1 MSQIEVDKVIPQS
14 GTALQIGEA
23 SDTITVPANA
33 TLTLASGSTLNASSA
48 TVSLPAGVGS
58 LSWSTKTGDF
68 NAAAS
73 NGYFVDTTSGV
84 VTGTLPATP
93 SVGDI
98 IRFIDVSGTF
108 DTNNLTIARN
118 GKKIQGDTADMT
130 VDVERAALGLI
141 FSGDTQG
148 WVLLDV

>member
-33 TLTLASGSTLNASSA
+33 TLTLASGSTLDASSA

-58 LSWSTKTGDF
+58 LSWSTKTGAFD
-68 NAAAS
+68 AVAS
-73 NGYFVDTTSGV
+73 NGYFVDTTSGGI
-84 VTGTLPATP
+84 TATLPATP
-93 SVGDI
+93 SVADI

-108 DTNNLTIARN
+108 DTNNLTVARN
-118 GKKIQGDTADMT
+118 GHKIVGAAEDLVVAD
-130 VDVERAALGLI
+130 ERAAFALVYYN
-141 FSGDTQG
+141 STQG
-148 WVLLDV
+148 WLLKEK

>member
-14 GTALQIGEA
+14 GPALQIGEA

-33 TLTLASGSTLNASSA
+33 TLTLASGSTLDASSA

-58 LSWSTKTGDF
+58 LSWSTKTGAFD
-68 NAAAS
+68 AVAS
-73 NGYFVDTTSGV
+73 NGFFVDTTSGGI
-84 VTGTLPATP
+84 TATLPATP
-93 SVGDI
+93 SVADI

-108 DTNNLTIARN
+108 DTNNLTIGRN

>member
-33 TLTLASGSTLNASSA
+33 TLTLASGSTLDASSA

-58 LSWSTKTGDF
+58 LSWSTKTGAFD
-68 NAAAS
+68 AVAS
-73 NGYFVDTTSGV
+73 NGYFVDTTSGGI
-84 VTGTLPATP
+84 TATLPATP
-93 SVGDI
+93 SVADI

-108 DTNNLTIARN
+108 DTNNLTIGRN

-148 WVLLDV
+148 CLLLDV

>member
-1 MSQIEVDKVIPQS
+1 MSTLEVNKIIPQGS
-14 GTALQIGEA
+14 GTALQIGENG
-23 SDTITVPANA
+23 DTITLPSGTTFNAAN
-33 TLTLASGSTLNASSA
+33 A

-58 LSWSTKTGDF
+58 LSWSNKTGAF

-73 NGYFVDTTSGV
+73 NGYFVDTTSGAI
-84 VTGTLPATP
+84 TATLPATP
-93 SVGDI
+93 SVADI

-118 GKKIQGDTADMT
+118 GKKIQGDTSDMT

>member
-14 GTALQIGEA
+14 GTSLQIGEA
-23 SDTITVPANA
+23 SDTITIPANA
-33 TLTLASGSTLNASSA
+33 TFDASSA

-58 LSWSTKTGDF
+58 LSWSTKTGNF
-68 NAAAS
+68 NGAAS
-73 NGYFVDTTSGV
+73 NGYFVDTSSGAI
-84 VTGTLPATP
+84 TATLPATP
-93 SVGDI
+93 SVADI

-108 DTNNLTIARN
+108 DTYNLTIDRN
-118 GKKIQGDTADMT
+118 GKKIQGDASNMT
-130 VDVERAALGLI
+130 VDVERAAFGLI

>member
-14 GTALQIGEA
+14 GTSLQIGEA
-23 SDTITVPANA
+23 SDTITIPANA
-33 TLTLASGSTLNASSA
+33 TFDASSA

-73 NGYFVDTTSGV
+73 NGYFVDTTSG
-84 VTGTLPATP
+84 TITATLPATP
-93 SVGDI
+93 SVADI

-108 DTNNLTIARN
+108 DTNNLTINRN
-118 GKKIQGDTADMT
+118 GKKIQGDTSNMT
-130 VDVERAALGLI
+130 VDVERAAFGLI

>member
-33 TLTLASGSTLNASSA
+33 TLTLASGSTLDASSA

-58 LSWSTKTGDF
+58 LSWSTKTGAFD
-68 NAAAS
+68 AVAS
-73 NGYFVDTTSGV
+73 NGYFVDTTSGGI
-84 VTGTLPATP
+84 TATLPATP
-93 SVGDI
+93 SVADI

-108 DTNNLTIARN
+108 DTNNLTIGRN

-141 FSGDTQG
+141 FSGDPQG

>member
-14 GTALQIGEA
+14 GTDLQIGEA

-33 TLTLASGSTLNASSA
+33 TLTLASGSTLDASSA

-58 LSWSTKTGDF
+58 LSWSTKTGAFD
-68 NAAAS
+68 AVAS
-73 NGYFVDTTSGV
+73 NGYFVDTTSGGI
-84 VTGTLPATP
+84 TATLPATP
-93 SVGDI
+93 SVADI

-108 DTNNLTIARN
+108 DTNNLTIGRN